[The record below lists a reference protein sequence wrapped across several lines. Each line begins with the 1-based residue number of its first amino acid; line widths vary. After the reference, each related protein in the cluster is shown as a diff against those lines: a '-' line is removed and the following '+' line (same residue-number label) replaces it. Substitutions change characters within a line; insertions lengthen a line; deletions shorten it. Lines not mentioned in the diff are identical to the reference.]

1 MNIQKLFS
9 GKNLLNKRNERYI
22 PSTNHFENLLDM
34 NVYKKPKRNLYKTSS
49 TQNRS
54 SNKNT
59 NNKTSNRKQSSYS
72 IKNRKSSKIFKIQK
86 KTNNKI
92 RLSLNF
98 SEDEPLNNNKNKIN
112 KNYYN
117 TINVIN
123 PSFKI
128 FNKNDF
134 IIKDNYK
141 NNKSI
146 QNSARI
152 KYNNIRCNTYTMGYK
167 ENKEEYKYQI
177 NKREDKIKQSNNN
190 IIINFFNATIN
201 RYNEE
206 FYFNNVND
214 ANKIINNK
222 LIKKKV
228 LNLFNHGNTKN
239 NHNNNLNKIKN
250 IYPPFA
256 NNNNNNR
263 HNDFEFQIYSNKKKP
278 ISNAFDNFK
287 IIFDNNSINK
297 VKKSPIYR
305 EKMETYSNKYNKIK
319 FIKNKKTK
327 NVLLH
332 IEFKGDNKLKT
343 IFKKTKN
350 YNNINIISKN
360 NIINIKQDHYIR
372 SKTQKKEYQE
382 LISYFYY

>member
-54 SNKNT
+54 SNKNS

-92 RLSLNF
+92 RLSLNL
-98 SEDEPLNNNKNKIN
+98 SEDEPLNKNKNKIN

-141 NNKSI
+141 KNKSI

-152 KYNNIRCNTYTMGYK
+152 KYNKIRCNTYTMGYK

-190 IIINFFNATIN
+190 IIINFFNAPIN
-201 RYNEE
+201 RYNGE

-222 LIKKKV
+222 QIKKKV

-305 EKMETYSNKYNKIK
+305 ERMETYSNKYNRIK
-319 FIKNKKTK
+319 FIKNKKNK
-327 NVLLH
+327 NVLLQ

-343 IFKKTKN
+343 I
-350 YNNINIISKN
+350 
-360 NIINIKQDHYIR
+360 
-372 SKTQKKEYQE
+372 
-382 LISYFYY
+382 